1 MRREE
6 DLGELVLILAL
17 LFPAGKFVGANGRKE
32 TGTDF
37 VALLDG
43 RD

>member
-1 MRREE
+1 MRREK

-17 LFPAGKFVGANGRKE
+17 LLPARKLVGTNGRKE